1 MKLAECSSQT
11 PEMMSKN
18 VSGNVVLSTKCH
30 LPERKMFIFQNYSIS
45 WKEKIVIYDGFR

>member
-18 VSGNVVLSTKCH
+18 VSGNVVLSTNFKIIQSVGK
-30 LPERKMFIFQNYSIS
+30 RKL
-45 WKEKIVIYDGFR
+45 